1 MKPVNVVYPQGSKEV
16 VLTANQSIA
25 VYSQSK
31 CQVLRRSGYPNFPN
45 QEAVIGNQAAGA
57 ETVYGPYTAGATIIL
72 KAGAAELAYSVGLS
86 PVVLAQR
93 QSQTQ
98 PAPGVLNATGALTA
112 AMMLAGLVTSTTAAA
127 VAGTVPTGA
136 VMDTETSMEIGQ
148 SFDWSV
154 IATGANA
161 FTVTAAASGH
171 TVVGN
176 MVVAAGSSAQFRTR
190 KTAAATYV
198 TYAAPV
204 PIS

>member
-1 MKPVNVVYPQGSKEV
+1 MRAVLIVYPQGSKELT
-16 VLTANQSIA
+16 LTANQSIA

-31 CQVLRRSGYPNFPN
+31 CTVLRRLGYPNYPN
-45 QEAVIGNQAAGA
+45 QDSVIGNQAAGA
-57 ETVYGPYTAGATIIL
+57 ETVYGPYTAGATIII
-72 KAGAAELAYSVGLS
+72 KAGAAEAAYSIGLD

-112 AMMLAGLVTSTTAAA
+112 AMILAGLVTSTTAAA
-127 VAGTVPTGA
+127 VAGTLPTGA
-136 VMDTETSMEIGQ
+136 VMDTELSMEIGQ
-148 SFDWSV
+148 SFDWTV

-171 TVVGN
+171 TVVGD
-176 MVVAAGSSAQFRTR
+176 MVVASASSGQFRTR

-198 TYAAPV
+198 TYSAAV